1 VQQKLSAAFSRAQG
15 VVGGFTAAQRTVTII
30 GIAVLVLGA
39 IALGTWVSKPQM
51 SPLFSGL
58 SAADANTVVEQLRSQ
73 KVQFELTD
81 GGSTIL
87 VPEADVYTQRL
98 TAAAAGMPSSSTE
111 GYALLDKMGVT
122 TSEFQQS
129 VTYKRALEGELAA
142 TIGAMKGVKIASVK
156 LAIPQDTVFVAT
168 KQDPTASVFVE
179 TQNGV
184 TLTSD
189 QVTAIVHLTSAS
201 IQGMK
206 ATDVAVI
213 DANGTVLSA
222 VGTGATG
229 SSDKQTS
236 AYEGRVQS
244 AVQMMLDRIVGAGNS
259 TVAVSAT
266 ISAESAQVLTE
277 TFTQT
282 PAVAPLSE
290 SKNTETYTGTG
301 GAGGASGVLGPDNIA
316 VPGGAGGNGNYNSEK
331 TVRDNAVNKV
341 SETRTVPAG
350 AVARQTVSVALDK
363 AAAKGVNNAEIIA
376 LVTAAAGIDPARG
389 DAVTVQTVGFNTGA
403 ATGAKQAIVAAEQS
417 AAADRTAELI
427 RTGIIALAIAIPVIL
442 ALILFLRRSKQQRQ
456 PVALT
461 EMVGLEAVTELLP
474 EVPQR
479 AIVTSPPPVLLPEP
493 EPNSMDLNRRSIA
506 QMAIQNPEKTAAL
519 LRGLM
524 DERHSA

>member
-1 VQQKLSAAFSRAQG
+1 MQQKLSAAFSRAQG

-39 IALGTWVSKPQM
+39 VALGTWATKPQLT
-51 SPLFSGL
+51 PLFSGL
-58 SAADANTVVEQLRSQ
+58 SAADANTIVEQLRSE
-73 KVQFELTD
+73 KVQFELTN

-87 VPEADVYTQRL
+87 VPEGDVYTQRL
-98 TAAAAGMPSSSTE
+98 TAAAAGMPSSSTG
-111 GYALLDKMGVT
+111 GYALLDEMGVT

-142 TIGAMKGVKIASVK
+142 TIGAMKGVKLASVK
-156 LAIPQDTVFVAT
+156 LAIPEDTVFVST

-184 TLTSD
+184 TLSTD

-201 IQGMK
+201 IEGMK

-244 AVQMMLDRIVGAGNS
+244 AVQVMLDRIVGAGNS

-266 ISAESAQVLTE
+266 ISSESAEVLTE
-277 TFTQT
+277 TFSQT
-282 PAVAPLSE
+282 PEVAPLSQ
-290 SKNTETYTGTG
+290 SRDTETYAGTG
-301 GAGGASGVLGPDNIA
+301 GTATGGVLGPDNIA
-316 VPGGAGGNGNYNSEK
+316 VPGGAAGDGTYNSEK
-331 TVRDNAVNKV
+331 TVQDNAVNKV

-350 AVARQTVSVALDK
+350 AVARQTVSVALNK
-363 AAAKGVNNAEIIA
+363 AAAKNVNNADIVA

-389 DAVTVQTVGFNTGA
+389 DAVTVQTVGFNTDA
-403 ATGAKQAIVAAEQS
+403 ATGAKQALVAAEES
-417 AAADRTAELI
+417 ATADRTAELI
-427 RTGIIALAIAIPVIL
+427 RTGIIALAIAIPVML

-456 PVALT
+456 SIELVELD
-461 EMVGLEAVTELLP
+461 GLGAVTEVLA
-474 EVPQR
+474 EVPQQ
-479 AIVTSPPPVLLPEP
+479 ALIPTPPPVLLPEP
-493 EPNSMDLNRRSIA
+493 EPNSMDLNRRSIS
-506 QMAIQNPEKTAAL
+506 QMASQNPEKTAAL

-524 DERHSA
+524 DERPGA

>member
-1 VQQKLSAAFSRAQG
+1 MQQKLSAAFSRAQG

-39 IALGTWVSKPQM
+39 IALGTWATKPQLT
-51 SPLFSGL
+51 PLFSGL
-58 SAADANTVVEQLRSQ
+58 SAADANTIVEQLRSE
-73 KVQFELTD
+73 KVQFELTN

-98 TAAAAGMPSSSTE
+98 TAAAAGMPSSSTG
-111 GYALLDKMGVT
+111 GYALLDEMGVT

-142 TIGAMKGVKIASVK
+142 TIGAMKGVKLASVK
-156 LAIPQDTVFVAT
+156 LAIPEETVFVST

-184 TLTSD
+184 TLSTD

-201 IQGMK
+201 IEGMK

-229 SSDKQTS
+229 SSDKQTA

-244 AVQMMLDRIVGAGNS
+244 AVQTMLDRIVGAGNS

-266 ISAESAQVLTE
+266 ISSETAEVLTE

-282 PAVAPLSE
+282 PDVAPLSE
-290 SKNTETYTGTG
+290 KRDTETYTG
-301 GAGGASGVLGPDNIA
+301 GAGPTAGVLGPDNIA
-316 VPGGAGGNGNYNSEK
+316 VPGGAGGDGTYNSEK

-350 AVARQTVSVALDK
+350 AVARQTVSVALNE
-363 AAAKGVNNAEIIA
+363 AAAKGVNNADVIA

-389 DAVTVQTVGFNTGA
+389 DAVTVQTVGFNTEA
-403 ATGAKQAIVAAEQS
+403 ATGAKEALVAAEES

-427 RTGIIALAIAIPVIL
+427 RTGIIALAIAIPVII
-442 ALILFLRRSKQQRQ
+442 ALILFMRRSKQQRK
-456 PVALT
+456 PIELAEFDGLGTAT
-461 EMVGLEAVTELLP
+461 EVLP
-474 EVPQR
+474 EIPHR
-479 AIVTSPPPVLLPEP
+479 AIETTPPPILLPEP
-493 EPNSMDLNRRSIA
+493 EPNSMDLNRRSIS
-506 QMAIQNPEKTAAL
+506 QMASQNPEKTAAL

-524 DERHSA
+524 DERHGA